1 MKFIHTAKTAFHGL
15 ERNKSRSGLTVLGI
29 VIGITSIILIMS
41 IGQGAEDLILGQIQ
55 GLGTRTIAVI
65 PGREPS
71 GPSDVAQIFSD
82 SLKARDLE
90 LLKRKE
96 NVSGLE
102 SIMPIVFG
110 SESVSFEGET
120 YRATIFGGTEL
131 ATEIFDLA
139 PREGVFISDDD
150 VRGRADVVV
159 IGAKVKEELFGDSDA
174 IGKRVRVK
182 DRSLRVVGVLPTKG
196 QVSFFNFDEAAFMP
210 YTTAQQFIFGIKYF
224 HRFIVEAESEGAILR
239 TVEDLKVTLR
249 ESHGITDP
257 DKDDFF
263 VQTQADLASRLSTI
277 TSVLTLFLAS
287 VAAISLVVGG
297 IGIMNIMLVSVT
309 ERTREI
315 GLRKAVG
322 AYRKDILYQFLL
334 EAVFLTGTG
343 GIIGIGLGAVLSFL
357 AGLAISQFVGVEW
370 KFSFPVSA
378 VFLGLGVSGFVG
390 LIFGIY
396 PARKA
401 AEKSPIEALRYE

>member
-15 ERNKSRSGLTVLGI
+15 ERKKSRSGLTVLGI

-131 ATEIFDLA
+131 ATELFDLA

-150 VRGRADVVV
+150 VRGRADVV
-159 IGAKVKEELFGDSDA
+159 E
-174 IGKRVRVK
+174 
-182 DRSLRVVGVLPTKG
+182 
-196 QVSFFNFDEAAFMP
+196 
-210 YTTAQQFIFGIKYF
+210 
-224 HRFIVEAESEGAILR
+224 
-239 TVEDLKVTLR
+239 
-249 ESHGITDP
+249 
-257 DKDDFF
+257 
-263 VQTQADLASRLSTI
+263 
-277 TSVLTLFLAS
+277 
-287 VAAISLVVGG
+287 
-297 IGIMNIMLVSVT
+297 
-309 ERTREI
+309 
-315 GLRKAVG
+315 
-322 AYRKDILYQFLL
+322 
-334 EAVFLTGTG
+334 
-343 GIIGIGLGAVLSFL
+343 
-357 AGLAISQFVGVEW
+357 
-370 KFSFPVSA
+370 
-378 VFLGLGVSGFVG
+378 
-390 LIFGIY
+390 
-396 PARKA
+396 
-401 AEKSPIEALRYE
+401 